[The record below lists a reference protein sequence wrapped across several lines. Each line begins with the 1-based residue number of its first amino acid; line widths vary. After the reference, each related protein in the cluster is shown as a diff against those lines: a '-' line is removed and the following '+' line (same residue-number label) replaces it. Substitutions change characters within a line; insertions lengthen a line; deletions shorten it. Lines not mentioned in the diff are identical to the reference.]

1 MKRKS
6 MAEKE
11 LERQNRGMDIP
22 DFAIER
28 IARCLLPMIQSYYE
42 SDEGRRDMAEWE
54 QQQKTE
60 QV

>member
-1 MKRKS
+1 
-6 MAEKE
+6 MAENE

-54 QQQKTE
+54 LQQKTE

>member
-54 QQQKTE
+54 LQQKTE

>member
-6 MAEKE
+6 TAEKE

-22 DFAIER
+22 DFSIER

>member
-6 MAEKE
+6 TAEKE
-11 LERQNRGMDIP
+11 LERQNRRMDIP

-42 SDEGRRDMAEWE
+42 SDEGKKDMAEWK
-54 QQQKTE
+54 QRQKAE
-60 QV
+60 PV